1 MANIHNFMIENGI
14 FDMSAVKSK
23 AEQMYDRSRKLADNM
38 KKIDRRLD
46 TLATHLAQ
54 YEIYKKHKLIA
65 RKFNELKGKS
75 QNEFHEKHSKEIQA
89 YKTATDYLKKVMNG
103 KTPIPVK
110 AWEAEQKK
118 LTDDRWTLCD
128 EYYKLRGEI
137 KTVESLRRSA
147 EKLINDIKPERHS
160 PQRSQYFEM

>member
-14 FDMSAVKSK
+14 YDISAVADKDG
-23 AEQMYDRSRKLADNM
+23 QMYNRSRKLADNM

-54 YEIYKKHKLIA
+54 YEIYKKHKQIA

-75 QNEFHEKHSKEIQA
+75 QNEFHEKHNKEIQA
-89 YKTATDYLKKVMNG
+89 YKAATDYLKKVMNG

-118 LTDDRWTLCD
+118 LTSDRWSLCD
-128 EYYKLRGEI
+128 EYYDLRGEI

-147 EKLINDIKPERHS
+147 ERVL
-160 PQRSQYFEM
+160 QYIEIENPKKRTLDYSR